1 MFHKHKYSLMALTV
15 LATLFLGGLA
25 VAQDRDHDRD
35 RDKDRDDRWGYQD
48 RDRDRDEDRDQDR
61 DRGWNRD
68 RDRDRDRDQD
78 AYRNDRGFFRGGDI
92 ARDWGSRDGFDAA
105 RGDSRARKSF
115 NSSPRG
121 RYKHSDRGYQRYFG
135 DKREYQE
142 QYARAYRE
150 SYERAWEH
158 GGWRR

>member
-68 RDRDRDRDQD
+68 RDRDRDQD
-78 AYRNDRGFFRGGDI
+78 AYRNGRGFFRGGDI